1 MIGKTHIRTET
12 SWQDLMSAHP
22 TQLVLIAY
30 ERAIRACERKAG
42 VQASEIIQAL
52 RETLRVE
59 MGERTPSLA
68 VEYQYCLDNIS
79 IGDYGTA
86 LQTLKELK
94 QAWTR
99 RIA

>member
-1 MIGKTHIRTET
+1 MIGKTNTRTLDTRQE
-12 SWQDLMSAHP
+12 LMSAHP
-22 TQLVLIAY
+22 NQLVLIAY
-30 ERAIRACERKAG
+30 ERAIRACERKSAS
-42 VQASEIIQAL
+42 QASEIIQVL
-52 RETLRVE
+52 RETLRAE
-59 MGERTPSLA
+59 MGERTPALT